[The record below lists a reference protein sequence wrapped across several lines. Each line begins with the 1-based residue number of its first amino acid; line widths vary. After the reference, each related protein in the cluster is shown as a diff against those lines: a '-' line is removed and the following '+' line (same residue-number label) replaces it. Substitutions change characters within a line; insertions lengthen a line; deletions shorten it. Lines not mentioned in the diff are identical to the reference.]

1 MASSYFTFFQ
11 LMLAKSINL
20 KIRLRKSFEIQAIYK
35 WELEPFSNYTS
46 RTDTYD
52 YESVNDFNVS
62 QIFNTSNIDV
72 KKNSSS
78 FEDGLLNYIG

>member
-1 MASSYFTFFQ
+1 M
-11 LMLAKSINL
+11 
-20 KIRLRKSFEIQAIYK
+20 
-35 WELEPFSNYTS
+35 EPFSNYTI

-78 FEDGLLNYIG
+78 FEDGLLNYIGLSVGEFQEYGYPGV